1 MKIHID
7 LDAFFV
13 AAERTEEPSLCHKP
27 VGIGGRGDQSIFA
40 SQSGHQSLNLENSGA
55 FVGTFFQTYHA
66 QSDDMQRF
74 IDPDGRVR
82 GILTTSSYE
91 ARAFGIH
98 TGMSIREALQ
108 RCPELIVKA
117 PNMQLYQRLSRQLHT
132 FLQHRIPLIEQ
143 ASIDEFYGDL
153 SGWVAD
159 DDLPCFIDMLR
170 HEIKRSLDLPVSI
183 GAAQTKFIAKLATGQ
198 AKPFGCR
205 TITSQ
210 NFASFIEAI
219 PVKEFPG
226 IGRSMQ
232 HRLKEYRIG
241 TLGELIRSRSLVE
254 SWGPYAKEL
263 YRRVSAMDHTEV
275 TPDQVRKSIGISRTF
290 DPERERAEMRRR
302 IIILARHLAYAIM
315 RIGVIPTTFHVGIR
329 YELRQHSHA
338 NITQNR
344 LFNEKWFKDLVLSL
358 FYKADRY
365 RTLQIIRLSISCSHF
380 TSNSRRELSL
390 IDFEKDSVQRH
401 LSMRTQKVRDKYGL
415 DILRW
420 GSEMEI

>member
-13 AAERTEEPSLCHKP
+13 SAERIQDPSLCHKP

-55 FVGTFFQTYHA
+55 FVGTFFHTYDA
-66 QSDDMQRF
+66 QRDDMQKF
-74 IDPDGRVR
+74 TDPDGRIR

-91 ARAFGIH
+91 ARAFGLH

-108 RCPELIVKA
+108 RCPGLIVKA
-117 PNMQLYQRLSRQLHT
+117 PNMQLYQRLSHQLHT
-132 FLQHRIPLIEQ
+132 FLQERIPLIEQ

-153 SGWVAD
+153 SGWVTD
-159 DDLPCFIDMLR
+159 EDIPCFIDTLR
-170 HEIKRSLDLPVSI
+170 HEIKRRLDLPVSI
-183 GAAQTKFIAKLATGQ
+183 GAAQTKFIAKLATGR

-205 TITSQ
+205 TVTPRGL
-210 NFASFIEAI
+210 ASFMEAI

-232 HRLKEYRIG
+232 RKLDAYHIR
-241 TLGELIRSRSLVE
+241 TLGELIRMRGVVE
-254 SWGPYAKEL
+254 SWGPYAREL
-263 YRRVSAMDHTEV
+263 YRRVSAMDHTEII
-275 TPDQVRKSIGISRTF
+275 PDHVRKSIGISRTF
-290 DPERERAEMRRR
+290 DPERDRVEIRRR
-302 IIILARHLAYAIM
+302 IIILTRHLAYAIM

-358 FYKADRY
+358 FYQADRY
-365 RTLQIIRLSISCSHF
+365 KTLQIIRLSIGCSHF
-380 TSNSRRELSL
+380 TSNSRRSLSL
-390 IDFEKDSVQRH
+390 IDFEKDTVQHR
-401 LSMRTQKVRDKYGL
+401 LSTQTQKVRDKYGL

-420 GSEMEI
+420 GEEFEI